1 MRDKLRMCGFRS
13 QSAPTNS
20 QEIEKWPTNGPYIYS
35 RTKKKRW
42 PSGESGLT
50 EDSCMERPKFR
61 IPNQYT
67 REKYHILF
75 AEAGED
81 NLKKRALSIS

>member
-50 EDSCMERPKFR
+50 EDSCME
-61 IPNQYT
+61 Q
-67 REKYHILF
+67 
-75 AEAGED
+75 
-81 NLKKRALSIS
+81 